1 MPGQCGLGIRAHKK
15 DTHTKC
21 KDQEE
26 IPGGRRCWGARIEN
40 NPPEETKAGEKVA
53 YFETRAWL
61 VRRLWEGREGQE

>member
-1 MPGQCGLGIRAHKK
+1 MPEQCGLGIRAHRK
-15 DTHTKC
+15 DTHPQC

-61 VRRLWEGREGQE
+61 VQSLWEG